1 MPTASWT
8 ADSSSI
14 TADSGSFTADGG
26 ISSGA
31 SMANTNIVP
40 QGVFGPGILVLTRTD
55 IANSTPINAGFVQEF
70 STDIKFD
77 LKELYGQ
84 NQFPLL
90 VARGTGKCSGKIKA
104 AVLSGQVLNTV
115 LLGSGGTITPTEQ
128 YDFSITAATPIPT
141 TPFQITPTVPSTGTF
156 DKDLGVVNA
165 VTNEPLTLVASGPT
179 AGQYSVSA
187 GIYTFSNADNVSG
200 VSVIITFAYHFTT
213 GATGQVITIANTPI
227 GTTPSFQ
234 IDYKSTLYGATYY
247 IRLFQCVGGSWGMAH
262 KLTDFA
268 SPEYD
273 FSFFANASQQLGF
286 ISLATAA

>member
-1 MPTASWT
+1 MSASWT
-8 ADSSSI
+8 ADSSGI

-31 SMANTNIVP
+31 SMSNTNIVP
-40 QGVFGPGILVLTRTD
+40 QGVFGPGILILTRTD
-55 IANSTPINAGFVQEF
+55 VPNATPINAGFVQEF

-104 AVLSGQVLNTV
+104 AVVSAQVLNTV
-115 LLGSGGTITPTEQ
+115 LFGTGGTLTPTEQ
-128 YDFSITAATPIPT
+128 YDFSITAATAVPV
-141 TPFQITPTVPSTGTF
+141 TPFQITPTVPSSGTF
-156 DKDLGVVNA
+156 DKDLGVINA
-165 VTNEPLTLVASGPT
+165 ATGEPLTLVASAPA
-179 AGQYSVSA
+179 AGQYSVT
-187 GIYTFSNADNVSG
+187 GGVYLFSSADNVSG
-200 VSVIITFAYHFTT
+200 VSVIITFAYHFAT
-213 GATGQVITIANTPI
+213 GAVGQVLTIANQPI
-227 GTTPSFQ
+227 GNTPTFQ

-247 IRLFQCVGGSWGMAH
+247 VRLFQCVGGSWAMGH

-268 SPEYD
+268 SPEFD
-273 FSFFANASQQLGF
+273 FSFFANAAQQLGF